1 MPDRPT
7 GTVTFLFTD
16 IEESTQQLRELGADR
31 YRDALENHRR
41 LLRDMFARHAG
52 YEVDTQGDAFFIAFS
67 RAQDAIRAAGEAQRA
82 LAAHARPGGREL
94 RVRMGIHT
102 CEATATSEGYVG
114 VGVHRGARICAAG
127 HGGQVLLSH
136 TTYDLIE
143 EEDTGFSSS
152 TSVSIA
158 SRT

>member
-1 MPDRPT
+1 MRDLPT

-16 IEESTQQLRELGADR
+16 IEESTQLLQDLGADR
-31 YRDALENHRR
+31 YRDALESHRR
-41 LLRDMFARHAG
+41 LLRDVVARHGG
-52 YEVDTQGDAFFIAFS
+52 YEVDTQGDAFFVAFR
-67 RAQDAIRAAGEAQRA
+67 RAQDAVSAAVEAQRTFA
-82 LAAHARPGGREL
+82 GHAWPAGREL

-136 TTYDLIE
+136 TTYGPDRGRGHRLR
-143 EEDTGFSSS
+143 GPR
-152 TSVSIA
+152 
-158 SRT
+158 SR